1 MHAFLSRRGPLVA
14 RIYAALTY
22 VASLVLLFGAAVLT
36 STHARVAFIFV
47 FLPAVLF
54 AVLSV
59 FIWSG
64 HRAAMILTFA
74 VSVVLEL
81 MLAGN
86 ARDDWAP
93 FLPLPVVF
101 GMLTIVG
108 LVVPWQRPNDRTPAR
123 AADEVY
129 ATVVYFAA
137 LLTAFMAPF
146 NHSRNFG
153 LPVIG
158 LYALVAGL
166 VLGALSVC
174 IWRGK
179 VWAMMA
185 AFALALAHWIVLAA
199 LDPLLWQSVP
209 FIAAPV
215 VSGVLTAICVALAA
229 RDKRRARVDTSSE

>member
-1 MHAFLSRRGPLVA
+1 
-14 RIYAALTY
+14 
-22 VASLVLLFGAAVLT
+22 
-36 STHARVAFIFV
+36 
-47 FLPAVLF
+47 
-54 AVLSV
+54 SV

-74 VSVVLEL
+74 VAAVLEL

-93 FLPLPVVF
+93 FLPLPLVF
-101 GMLTIVG
+101 GMLTIAG
-108 LVVPWQRPNDRTPAR
+108 LVVPWQRPNAPTPAR
-123 AADEVY
+123 GAGAVD

-166 VLGALSVC
+166 VRGALSVC

-179 VWAMMA
+179 VWAMVA

-209 FIAAPV
+209 FIAAP
-215 VSGVLTAICVALAA
+215 
-229 RDKRRARVDTSSE
+229 

>member
-1 MHAFLSRRGPLVA
+1 
-14 RIYAALTY
+14 
-22 VASLVLLFGAAVLT
+22 
-36 STHARVAFIFV
+36 V
-47 FLPAVLF
+47 FLPAVLL

-64 HRAAMILTFA
+64 HRSAMILAFA
-74 VSVVLEL
+74 VAVELEL
-81 MLAGN
+81 MLVGN

-101 GMLTIVG
+101 GMLMIVG
-108 LVVPWQRPNDRTPAR
+108 LAVSWQRPKNRTPAR
-123 AADEVY
+123 VADEIY

-146 NHSRNFG
+146 NHSHNFG

-158 LYALVAGL
+158 LYALGAGL

-179 VWAMMA
+179 VWAMIA
-185 AFALALAHWIVLAA
+185 AFALALAHWIVLAV

-209 FIAAPV
+209 FITAPV
-215 VSGVLTAICVALAA
+215 VSGGLTVVCIALAA
-229 RDKRRARVDTSSE
+229 RDRRRPRADISSE